1 MTTLTAK
8 QKREAREEQL
18 RQEGA
23 DRVRQEMAAA
33 GVAPIHDA
41 AMAAIRETNADAMKA
56 PGSVASATGDIAK
69 PSVAGAKV
77 IVACKIGVPYIDL
90 QLCKM
95 VEVDEQTQTGLR
107 KRMQARRTGS
117 VVRIRGTAYPRG
129 AKPSE
134 FPDPPLMADG
144 AALNF
149 GIDKDWFDQWL
160 DQNSRSAFVTNHLI
174 FAHGTEDGIRGQASE
189 QKSILSGLEPINP
202 KSDPRIRAFA
212 KPNREEVSD
221 VETRPRKAGADG

>member
-1 MTTLTAK
+1 MTFTAK

-23 DRVRQEMAAA
+23 AQARREMAAA
-33 GVAPIHDA
+33 NPALATIH
-41 AMAAIRETNADAMKA
+41 ETNAEAMRD
-56 PGSVASATGDIAK
+56 PGSVASATGTIAR
-69 PSVAGAKV
+69 PAAAGAKV

-90 QLCKM
+90 QLCEM
-95 VEVDEQTQTGLR
+95 VEVSEETQTGSR

-129 AKPSE
+129 AMPSE
-134 FPDPPLMADG
+134 FPAPPIMADG

-160 DQNSRSAFVTNHLI
+160 EQNRRSGFVTNKLI
-174 FAHGTEDGIRGQASE
+174 FAHEKEDMVRGQARE
-189 QKSILSGLEPINP
+189 QASILSGLEPINP
-202 KSDPRIRAFA
+202 KGDPRIRAFA

-221 VETRPRKAGADG
+221 VETRPRKGGDA